1 MGNKRPSFFRSIVRR
16 LGEQFPPIS
25 PSLVWRKSQRD
36 NALFLA
42 RGLAFD
48 VLVCLIPAL
57 FLLFIL
63 FGFLFDSSRET
74 IQYMSSYMKALI
86 PFSQQQVLRNL
97 FSVVKTKKVLGI
109 VGGIGMVWTLSRLF
123 SSIRTVLDTV
133 MEVKEGRGFLQG
145 KLFDGKMMLVSGLF
159 LLATVFVTSAS
170 SFLKTIS
177 PQIFGAKFIY
187 LGMRGELISL
197 LLSFFFTGCL
207 FFLLYRF
214 IPYRRMPTNAAL
226 NGALAASI
234 LWELAKHAFHYYLL
248 NLADLTNVY
257 GPFTLLLALIL
268 WVYYSCIVFIL
279 GAEMGWAWSRKK

>member
-1 MGNKRPSFFRSIVRR
+1 MFFIKVFHR
-16 LGEQFPPIS
+16 LGKQVPPPP
-25 PSLVWRKSQRD
+25 PSLVWRKFQKD

-57 FLLFIL
+57 FLLFLL

-97 FSVVKTKKVLGI
+97 FSVVKTKKLLGI
-109 VGGIGMVWTLSRLF
+109 LGGVGMVWTLIRLF
-123 SSIRTVLDTV
+123 GSIRTVLDAV

-145 KLFDGKMMLVSGLF
+145 KLFDGKMMLGSGLF
-159 LLATVFVTSAS
+159 LVATVFVTSAS
-170 SFLKTIS
+170 SVLKTIS
-177 PQIFGAKFIY
+177 PQILGAKFFY
-187 LGMRGELISL
+187 LGVRGELSSL
-197 LLSFFFTGCL
+197 LLSFFFTVCL

-214 IPYRRMPTNAAL
+214 IPYRRMPTKAAV

-234 LWELAKHAFHYYLL
+234 LWEVAKHIFHYYLL
-248 NLADLTNVY
+248 NFADISEVY

-279 GAEMGWAWSRKK
+279 GAEMGWVWSQKK

>member
-1 MGNKRPSFFRSIVRR
+1 MFFIKALHR
-16 LGEQFPPIS
+16 LERQVLPLP
-25 PSLVWRKSQRD
+25 PSLVWRKFQKD

-48 VLVCLIPAL
+48 VLVCLIPGI
-57 FLLFIL
+57 FLLFLL

-74 IQYMSSYMKALI
+74 IQYMSSYMKAVI

-109 VGGIGMVWTLSRLF
+109 LGGVGMVWTLSRLF
-123 SSIRTVLDTV
+123 GTIRTVLDII
-133 MEVKEGRGFLQG
+133 MEVKEGRGFLRG
-145 KLFDGKMMLVSGLF
+145 KLLDGKMMLVSGLF
-159 LLATVFVTSAS
+159 LLATVFVTSAFS
-170 SFLKTIS
+170 ILKTIS
-177 PQIFGAKFIY
+177 PQVFGAKFFY

-197 LLSFFFTGCL
+197 LLSFFFTVCL

-214 IPYRRMPTNAAL
+214 IPYRRMPTKAAV
-226 NGALAASI
+226 NSALAASI
-234 LWELAKHAFHYYLL
+234 LWELAKHIFHYYLL
-248 NLADLTNVY
+248 NLADISKVY
-257 GPFTLLLALIL
+257 GPFALLLALIL